1 MSSVEYNIGR
11 HLVCFEDEL
20 LVVRLVGPYLPEAA
34 TQLLQLVDQQFRE
47 HGKVFLLVDVSQ
59 SELPGP
65 ETRRVVASWPLLGRY
80 VVVMFGLGMLAR
92 GATQLILSAQRA
104 LGSTPGPEMHFCSS
118 EPEARALL
126 DKLRGPSG
134 SGAGLAAS

>member
-1 MSSVEYNIGR
+1 VSSIHYNLGR
-11 HLVCFEDEL
+11 HLVCFEEEL
-20 LVVRLVGPYLPEAA
+20 LVVRLIGPYLPEAA
-34 TQLLQLVDQQFRE
+34 TQLLQLVDQQFHEFGR
-47 HGKVFLLVDVSQ
+47 VFLLVDVTQ

-80 VVVMFGLGMLAR
+80 VVVLFGLGMLAR

-104 LGSTPGPEMHFCSS
+104 LGSTPGPDIHYCSS

-126 DKLRGPSG
+126 HKLRGPSG
-134 SGAGLAAS
+134 QGADAAVP

>member
-1 MSSVEYNIGR
+1 MSSIEYNLGR
-11 HLVCFEDEL
+11 HLVCFEEEL
-20 LVVRLVGPYLPEAA
+20 LVVRLIGAYLPEAA
-34 TQLLQLVDQQFRE
+34 TELLQLVDQHFRE
-47 HGKVFLLVDVSQ
+47 HGKVFLLVDVTQ

-92 GATQLILSAQRA
+92 AATQLILSAQRA
-104 LGSTPGPEMHFCSS
+104 LGSTPVPEMHFCSS

-134 SGAGLAAS
+134 QGAGVSVP